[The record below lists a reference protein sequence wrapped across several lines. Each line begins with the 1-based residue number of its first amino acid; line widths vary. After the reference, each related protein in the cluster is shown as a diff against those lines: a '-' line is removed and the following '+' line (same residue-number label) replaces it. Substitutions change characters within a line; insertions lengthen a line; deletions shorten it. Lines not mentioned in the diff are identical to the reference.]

1 MTHYVVGY
9 FDAQHNHFDVEVD
22 AENVWDAQHVAA
34 ETNTYLNEH
43 PHSIES
49 IVKEN

>member
-22 AENVWDAQHVAA
+22 AESVWDAQHVAT
-34 ETNTYLNEH
+34 ETNAYLNEH
-43 PHSIES
+43 PHSIDS
-49 IVKEN
+49 IVKD

>member
-34 ETNTYLNEH
+34 ETNTYPVSYTHLTL
-43 PHSIES
+43 PTSDL
-49 IVKEN
+49 V

>member
-22 AENVWDAQHVAA
+22 AKDVWVAQHVAV
-34 ETNTYLNEH
+34 ENNTYLNEH
-43 PHSIES
+43 PHSIDS